1 MANCKKHQQNHLLA
15 AAESVEVIPPSI
27 AGELHVKPMFGV
39 VESFY
44 LVRVTHTFVER
55 LKSLEVFLL
64 GRLWVLIHLTRI
76 AKLVRMRR
84 GSVVWPNPPC

>member
-1 MANCKKHQQNHLLA
+1 MPQGVQVQLQLVDEDNRTVDSLCGKLQKHQQNHLLA
-15 AAESVEVIPPSI
+15 AAESVVVIPPSI

-55 LKSLEVFLL
+55 LKPLKVFLL
-64 GRLWVLIHLTRI
+64 GRLR
-76 AKLVRMRR
+76 
-84 GSVVWPNPPC
+84 S